1 MNVLRLA
8 PVLIST
14 LFLAAHFFRARNFP
28 LLAVAV
34 GVAVVL
40 LISRKWVP
48 RVVQIAL
55 ILGGAEWVRTTVVL
69 AAGRDA
75 AGQSW
80 IRLAVIL
87 AVVALFTMCSGLVFR
102 LPRLKERY
110 KVT

>member
-14 LFLAAHFFRARNFP
+14 FFLSAHFFRARNFP
-28 LLAVAV
+28 LLALAV
-34 GVAVVL
+34 GIAVIL

-55 ILGGAEWVRTTVVL
+55 VAGGAEWVRTTVVL
-69 AAGRDA
+69 ASARAA

-87 AVVALFTMCSGLVFR
+87 GAVALFTMCSGLVFR

-110 KVT
+110 GA

>member
-14 LFLAAHFFRARNFP
+14 LFLSAHFFRARNFP
-28 LLAVAV
+28 LLALAV
-34 GVAVVL
+34 GIAVIL

-55 ILGGAEWVRTTVVL
+55 VAGGAEWARTTVVL
-69 AAGRDA
+69 ASARAA

-80 IRLAVIL
+80 TRLATIL
-87 AVVALFTMCSGLVFR
+87 GAVAFFTMCSGLGVR
-102 LPRLKERY
+102 LPGLKERY
-110 KVT
+110 RA

>member
-1 MNVLRLA
+1 MNALRLM

-28 LLAVAV
+28 LLALAV
-34 GVAVVL
+34 GVAVIL

-48 RVVQIAL
+48 RVVQIAM

-69 AAGRDA
+69 ASARAA
-75 AGQSW
+75 AGQAW

-87 AVVALFTMCSGLVFR
+87 GVVALFTMCSGLVFR

-110 KVT
+110 GA